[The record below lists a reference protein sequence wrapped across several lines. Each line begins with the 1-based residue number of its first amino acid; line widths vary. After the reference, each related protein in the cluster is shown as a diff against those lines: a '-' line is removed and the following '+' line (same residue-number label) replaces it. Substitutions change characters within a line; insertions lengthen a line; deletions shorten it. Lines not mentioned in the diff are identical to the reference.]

1 MMKELIRNKGFIQFC
16 DSLPTPVILFGP
28 DRAAFKANDPFCRI
42 IGMEREALIHRK
54 CYEIFMDFEEPC
66 PELNCPLNIL
76 LGEKMTVS
84 RVYKKR
90 RPDSTT
96 LYLDLFFSCVLN
108 GDGDV
113 DYIITTAGDI
123 TQSKEV
129 KADLRKTTD
138 FLEKIVESSVN
149 AIVVADMKGKILF
162 MNQSARELFNSS
174 AKSEGGMGFARDY
187 YFPGVASNIMEKL
200 RSAEY
205 GGMGKLD
212 GTGIELRTGSGEEIP
227 VEMTASIIYE
237 HGEEVAT
244 MAIFRDL
251 RPQIAAEKRLAKARM
266 QLMQSE
272 KLASI
277 GKLAAGVA
285 HEINNP
291 LGGIL
296 MYSHLALEDLPGE
309 SPVRENLQKV
319 IEQAE
324 RCKNI
329 VKRLLDFSRQRNP
342 EITSVRL
349 NELIDETFRLVESQ
363 SVFQG
368 IKIEKKLDPLL
379 PPIAGDKS
387 QLQQV
392 LLNLFLNAAAAMAD
406 GGTLNVSSSC
416 DGDNVEVRCR
426 DTGCGIS
433 VENREKIFEPF
444 FTTKSEKDGTGLGLS
459 ISLGIVKNH
468 GGTLAVDSRPG
479 RGTTF
484 TVRLPAVRD
493 DAPAKGSQ
501 E

>member
-1 MMKELIRNKGFIQFC
+1 MEKLIRKKSFIQFC
-16 DSLPTPVILFGP
+16 EALPTPVVLFGA
-28 DRAAFKANDPFCRI
+28 DRAAFKANDQFCRI
-42 IGMEREALIHRK
+42 MGMGKETLIHRK
-54 CYEIFMDFEEPC
+54 CYEIFMDFQEPC

-76 LGEKMTVS
+76 LAEKRTVS
-84 RVYKKR
+84 RVYKKK
-90 RPDSTT
+90 RPDGTT

-108 GDGDV
+108 GDGEV
-113 DYIITTAGDI
+113 DYIITTARDI

-129 KADLRKTTD
+129 KADLKKTTD
-138 FLEKIVESSVN
+138 FLERIIESSVN

-162 MNQSARELFNSS
+162 MNQSARELFNSD
-174 AKSEGGMGFARDY
+174 ANGEGGMGFARDY

-200 RSAEY
+200 RSLEY

-212 GTGIELRTGSGEEIP
+212 GMRIELRTGSGEEIP

-237 HGEEVAT
+237 RGEEVAT
-244 MAIFRDL
+244 MAIFKDL
-251 RPQIAAEKRLAKARM
+251 RPQIAAEERLEEARE

-272 KLASI
+272 KLVSI
-277 GKLAAGVA
+277 GQLAAGVA

-296 MYSHLALEDLPGE
+296 MYSHLVLEDLPE
-309 SPVRENLQKV
+309 KSPARENLQKV

-324 RCKNI
+324 RCKKI
-329 VKRLLDFSRQRNP
+329 VKGLLDFSRQRKP
-342 EITSVRL
+342 EITSVQL

-363 SVFQG
+363 SVFQN
-368 IKIEKKLDPLL
+368 IKIEKKLDPSL
-379 PPIAGDKS
+379 PSIAGDRS

-392 LLNLFLNAAAAMAD
+392 LLNLILNAAGAMAR
-406 GGTLNVSSSC
+406 GGILSVSSSC
-416 DGDNVEVRCR
+416 EGDGVEIRCR

-433 VENREKIFEPF
+433 AENMEKIFEPF

-468 GGTLAVDSRPG
+468 GGALTVDSQPG

-484 TVRLPAVRD
+484 TVRLPAVKNEGP
-493 DAPAKGSQ
+493 APRLR

>member
-1 MMKELIRNKGFIQFC
+1 MEKLIRKKNFIQFC
-16 DSLPTPVILFGP
+16 ESLPTPLVLFGS
-28 DRAAFKANDPFCRI
+28 DRVAFKANAQFCRV
-42 IGMEREALIHRK
+42 IGLGREALIGRK
-54 CYEIFMDFEEPC
+54 CYEVFMDFEEPC
-66 PELNCPLNIL
+66 PELNCPLNTL
-76 LGEKMTVS
+76 MAEKRTVS
-84 RVYKKR
+84 RVYKRK
-90 RPDSTT
+90 RPDGTT
-96 LYLDLFFSCVLN
+96 LYLDLFFSCVCN
-108 GDGDV
+108 TDGDV
-113 DYIITTAGDI
+113 DYIITTARDI

-138 FLEKIVESSVN
+138 FLEKIIESSVN

-162 MNQSARELFNSS
+162 MNQSGRELFNSN
-174 AKSEGGMGFARDY
+174 AESEGGMGFARDY
-187 YFPGVASNIMEKL
+187 YFPGVAYNIMEKL
-200 RSAEY
+200 RSAKY

-212 GTGIELRTGSGEEIP
+212 GMGIELRTGSGEEIP

-237 HGEEVAT
+237 SGEETAT
-244 MAIFRDL
+244 MAIFKDL
-251 RPQIAAEKRLAKARM
+251 RPQIAAEKRLERTRM

-296 MYSHLALEDLPGE
+296 MYSHLALEDLPMAN
-309 SPVRENLQKV
+309 PACENLQKV

-324 RCKNI
+324 RCKKI
-329 VKRLLDFSRQRNP
+329 VKGLLDFSRQRKP
-342 EITSVRL
+342 EITSVQL
-349 NELIDETFRLVESQ
+349 NELIDETFQLVESQ
-363 SVFQG
+363 SVLQN

-379 PPIAGDKS
+379 PSIEGDKS

-392 LLNLFLNAAAAMAD
+392 LLNLVLNAAGAMAH

-416 DGDNVEVRCR
+416 DGDGIEVRCR

-433 VENREKIFEPF
+433 AENVEKIFEPF

-459 ISLGIVKNH
+459 ISLGIIKNH
-468 GGTLAVDSRPG
+468 GGTLTVDSRPG

-484 TVRLPAVRD
+484 KVRLPAVRD
-493 DAPAKGSQ
+493 EDSAIRSQ